1 VSGAVVGFHASHEQ
15 VHPGVLR
22 DDAVRAEDAG
32 FDAVMCSDHLAP
44 WTGAQGHSGYA
55 WSWLGAALQAT
66 RRVPMGAFH
75 APGQRYHPVI
85 SAQAMATLAAMFPGR
100 LPWVAVGSGE
110 NLNEHVTG
118 AAWPAKPVR
127 MQRLLE
133 CVEVMRALWRGEEVT
148 HDGLVTV
155 HEARLW
161 SLPEQPP
168 HLVAGAISVETARWA
183 AGWAD
188 GLITVNQ
195 PRETLRA
202 LIDAYRTAGG
212 RGPVRLQVHLSYAP
226 VEAQA
231 LDIAVRQWRGNCVP
245 TLLAWDLTRPEQF
258 EAATRH
264 VPPEEVARNVR
275 VSADLSRHRD
285 WILEDF
291 ELGFDEVFLHHV
303 GSDNSGFIDA
313 FGDTVLPAIGRAR

>member
-1 VSGAVVGFHASHEQ
+1 MIVGFHASHEQ
-15 VHPGVLR
+15 VHPRLLR
-22 DDAVRAEDAG
+22 DAAVQAENAG
-32 FDAVMCSDHLAP
+32 FDGVMCSDHLAP
-44 WTGAQGHSGYA
+44 WTRQQGHSGFA

-66 RRVPMGAFH
+66 QRIPMGCFH

-85 SAQAMATLAAMFPGR
+85 SAQAFATLAAMFPGR
-100 LPWVAVGSGE
+100 LPWVAVGAGE

-118 AAWPAKPVR
+118 ASWPTKPVR
-127 MQRLLE
+127 MRRLVE
-133 CVEVMRALWRGEEVT
+133 CVEVMRALWRGDEVT
-148 HDGLVTV
+148 HDGLVSV

-161 SLPEQPP
+161 SLPDEPP
-168 HLVAGAISVETARWA
+168 VLVAGAVSVETARWA

-195 PRETLRA
+195 PRDTLRA
-202 LIDAYRTAGG
+202 MIDAYREAGG
-212 RGPVRLQVHLSYAP
+212 RGPLRLQVHLSYAHDEG
-226 VEAQA
+226 EA
-231 LDIAVRQWRGNCVP
+231 LSIAVEQWRGNCVP
-245 TLLAWDLTRPEQF
+245 TTLAWDLTRPEQF

-285 WILEDF
+285 WIYQDA

-303 GSDNSGFIDA
+303 GPDNSVFIED
-313 FGDTVLPAIGRAR
+313 FGSSVLPAVRGPQ